1 MKSILITATSIFAI
15 AMLVNGAFSQT
26 AREFINKEANYS
38 IVLDE
43 QWEPSAYTDAFG
55 RQRTE
60 FVARN
65 REEGLL
71 TITRRSSDDGSL
83 RVLVRNELNDMRL
96 CSECLESSQEEFIG
110 GLLSGV
116 RVSLFYTQN
125 GRKVVATFYYL
136 QDSPYVWILR
146 FTATAGSRSMPREVT
161 DRMARS
167 FCSVSLF

>member
-1 MKSILITATSIFAI
+1 MKSILRTATYVFAI

-43 QWEPSAYTDAFG
+43 QWEPTVYTDAFG

-71 TITRRSSDDGSL
+71 TITRRSSNDGAL
-83 RVLVRNELNDMRL
+83 PALVRNELNDMKL
-96 CSECLESSQEEFIG
+96 GSACVEASEEEFTG
-110 GLLSGV
+110 GLLSGI
-116 RVSLFYTQN
+116 RISLFYTQG
-125 GRKVVATFYYL
+125 GRKVVGTSYYL
-136 QDSPYVWILR
+136 QDSEYLWILR
-146 FTATAGSRSMPREVT
+146 FTATAGSKSMTREMT

-167 FCSVSLF
+167 FCSVSAF